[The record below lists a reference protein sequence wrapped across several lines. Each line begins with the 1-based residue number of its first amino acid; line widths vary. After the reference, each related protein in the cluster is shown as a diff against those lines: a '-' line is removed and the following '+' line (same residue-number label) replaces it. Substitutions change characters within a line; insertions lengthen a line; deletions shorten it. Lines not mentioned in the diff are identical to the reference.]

1 MRLTVVRFV
10 GMERMA
16 RIIAKRLFPAPEQ
29 EELRCTTIERYGN
42 NDRASY
48 LAALQGLIGWSVEDQ
63 ISDIEMPALVITADN
78 DYTPVTIKEVYV
90 AAMPQ
95 ARLQVIENSRHG
107 TPMDQPDRFNE
118 VVLEFLDGA

>member
-1 MRLTVVRFV
+1 
-10 GMERMA
+10 
-16 RIIAKRLFPAPEQ
+16 
-29 EELRCTTIERYGN
+29 
-42 NDRASY
+42 
-48 LAALQGLIGWSVEDQ
+48 LAALRGLIGWSVEDQ
-63 ISDIEMPALVITADN
+63 IGDIQLPTLVIAADN
-78 DYTPVTIKEVYV
+78 DYTPITTKEVYV